1 MIYAS
6 RWEFLEP
13 RIRGRAVLD
22 VGPAELVGTVNR
34 DKMDHWLHGRMSRAA
49 TRLVGLEA
57 NAEQIAPLRA
67 LGYDLRLGDAETFS
81 LGEKFEAIVAGE
93 LIEHLSNPGL
103 FLDRA
108 RDHLLPAG
116 RLLLTTPNRFSI
128 LANYRLLRTGRV
140 PRYEKDLAKHVAY
153 FDSDALGS
161 LLERH
166 GFRVEEV
173 AYCQWVGKPSG
184 GRLARGLVRWAS
196 RWRPAALPTLMM
208 VASSDRQG
216 ETAETGPGETGLAR
230 RDLRAD

>member
-1 MIYAS
+1 LIYAS

-13 RIRGRAVLD
+13 RIRDRSVLD

-34 DKMDHWLHGRMSRAA
+34 EKMDHWLHGRMSQAA
-49 TRLVGLEA
+49 RRLVGLEA
-57 NAEQIAPLRA
+57 NGEQIAPLRA
-67 LGYDLRLGDAETFS
+67 LGFDLRLGDAETFA
-81 LGEKFEAIVAGE
+81 LGDRFDVVVAGE

-103 FLDRA
+103 FLDRV
-108 RDHLLPAG
+108 REHLAPAG

-153 FDSDALGS
+153 FDSDALSS

-166 GFRVEEV
+166 GFRVEEI
-173 AYCQWVGKPSG
+173 AYCQWVGKPSA

-196 RWRPAALPTLMM
+196 RFRPATLPTLMM
-208 VASSDRQG
+208 AASVDDAPQSP
-216 ETAETGPGETGLAR
+216 EAR
-230 RDLRAD
+230 ELSAAP